1 MADQHDQVPTA
12 ETPIAVHRVVGR
24 QPIIGLDDHV
34 IGFEL
39 IQAPTTGDEDGCCR
53 PQDSATKF
61 TDATGEMPLDV
72 DLLFGDT
79 LVYCRPGD
87 GLLTGTDPVSPPSRR
102 TVLEIP
108 ADACLNTAAV
118 DRCRTLV
125 DLGYEL
131 ALDKFGWYHGIEE
144 LLRIASVVKIEI
156 GTNPREQIQGLVA
169 RCQEYDV
176 TLLADRCLHEDDLGW
191 GAENGFRLFE
201 GPAVQHPV
209 ELSGATLAPS
219 ALAQVQLAA
228 ELLDE
233 DMDFGRIEEILSHE
247 PALVVQVLHL
257 ASLGAGG
264 GLRREVHSVREAL
277 VFLGMDRLR
286 QWAAL
291 TVLGRQ
297 VANPRNDAL
306 ALALVRARMCE
317 LLAPS
322 GGIERGFAFTAGLLS
337 ALDLLLGVPITEVA
351 ERIDV
356 DNELAE
362 AAFAREGRVGKL
374 VRLVMEYQDAAAAGV
389 HIRSELG
396 NVELVATMAFAWAMS
411 HINAMERAPAA
422 A

>member
-1 MADQHDQVPTA
+1 MADQQDHVPTA
-12 ETPIAVHRVVGR
+12 DTPIAVRRVVGR

-34 IGFEL
+34 VGFEL
-39 IQAPTTGDEDGCCR
+39 IQAP
-53 PQDSATKF
+53 SATADGGPCTPEGPATV
-61 TDATGEMPLDV
+61 TDTSGEMPLDV

-79 LVYCRPGD
+79 LVYCQPGD
-87 GLLTGTDPVSPPSRR
+87 GFLVSTGPVAPPTRR

-108 ADACLNTAAV
+108 SDACRDTATV

-125 DLGYEL
+125 EMGYEL
-131 ALDKFGWYHGIEE
+131 ALDKFAWHHGIEE

-156 GTNPREQIQGLVA
+156 GGVPRDYVQTLVA

-176 TLLADRCLHEDDLGW
+176 TLLANRCLHEEDLAW
-191 GAENGFRLFE
+191 GAENGFKLFE

-209 ELSGATLAPS
+209 ELTGNALAPS

-233 DMDFGRIEEILSHE
+233 DMDFGRVEEILSHE

-264 GLRREVHSVREAL
+264 GLRREVHSVHEAL
-277 VFLGMDRLR
+277 VLMGMDRLR

-297 VANPRNDAL
+297 VANPRTDGL
-306 ALALVRARMCE
+306 AVALVRARMCE

-337 ALDLLLGVPITEVA
+337 ALDLLLGVPIAEVA
-351 ERIDV
+351 DRIDV
-356 DNELAE
+356 DHELAE
-362 AAFAREGRVGKL
+362 AAFARDGRVGKL

-411 HINAMERAPAA
+411 HISAMEKAPSRAA
-422 A
+422 

>member
-1 MADQHDQVPTA
+1 MADQQDQVPTA
-12 ETPIAVHRVVGR
+12 EAPIAVRRVVGR

-39 IQAPTTGDEDGCCR
+39 IQAPTAGDADGSRLED
-53 PQDSATKF
+53 TTTV
-61 TDATGEMPLDV
+61 TDATGEMPLDI

-79 LVYCRPGD
+79 LVYCRPGE

-108 ADACLNTAAV
+108 ADACLDTAAV

-125 DLGYEL
+125 DMGYEL
-131 ALDKFGWYHGIEE
+131 ALDKFGWHHGIEE

-176 TLLADRCLHEDDLGW
+176 TLLADRCLHEDDLAW

-209 ELSGATLAPS
+209 ELSGAALAPS

-277 VFLGMDRLR
+277 VFMGADRLR

-297 VANPRNDAL
+297 VANPRTDAL

-356 DNELAE
+356 DPELAE

-374 VRLVMEYQDAAAAGV
+374 VRLVMEYQDAASAGV

-411 HINAMERAPAA
+411 HINAMEKAPAA

>member
-1 MADQHDQVPTA
+1 MADQRDHVTA
-12 ETPIAVHRVVGR
+12 SDPPMVLHRVVGR

-34 IGFEL
+34 VGFEL
-39 IQAPTTGDEDGCCR
+39 IQAPPAADDGSPC
-53 PQDSATKF
+53 PQDAVTV
-61 TDATGEMPLDV
+61 TDSTGEMPLDV

-79 LVYCRPGD
+79 LVYCQPGGD
-87 GLLTGTDPVSPPSRR
+87 LLTGTDPVAPPGRR

-108 ADACLNTAAV
+108 SELSRDAAIV

-125 DLGYEL
+125 DVGYEL
-131 ALDKFGWYHGIEE
+131 ALDKFAWHHGIEE
-144 LLRIASVVKIEI
+144 LLLIASVVKIEI
-156 GTNPREQIQGLVA
+156 GTNPREQVLALVA

-176 TLLADRCLHEDDLGW
+176 TLLADHCLHEGDLAW
-191 GAENGFRLFE
+191 AAENGFRLFE

-209 ELSGATLAPS
+209 ELTGNTLAPS

-233 DMDFGRIEEILSHE
+233 DLDFGRIEEILSHE

-277 VFLGMDRLR
+277 VLMGSVRLR

-297 VANPRNDAL
+297 VVNPRTDAL
-306 ALALVRARMCE
+306 ALALVRGRMCE

-351 ERIDV
+351 DRIDV
-356 DNELAE
+356 DPELAE
-362 AAFAREGRVGKL
+362 AAFARDGRVGKL
-374 VRLVMEYQDAAAAGV
+374 VRLVMEYQDAAAAGIR
-389 HIRSELG
+389 IRSELG

-411 HINAMERAPAA
+411 HISAMEKAPSRAA
-422 A
+422 

>member
-1 MADQHDQVPTA
+1 MADQQDQVPTA
-12 ETPIAVHRVVGR
+12 EATIAVRRVVGR

-39 IQAPTTGDEDGCCR
+39 IQAPTAGEADGSRPEDR
-53 PQDSATKF
+53 ATV

-79 LVYCRPGD
+79 LVYCRPGE

-108 ADACLNTAAV
+108 ADACLDTAAV

-125 DLGYEL
+125 DMGYEL
-131 ALDKFGWYHGIEE
+131 ALDKFAWHHGIEE

-156 GTNPREQIQGLVA
+156 ANHPREQVQGLVA

-176 TLLADRCLHEDDLGW
+176 TLLADRCLHEDDLAW

-277 VFLGMDRLR
+277 VFMGADRLR

-297 VANPRNDAL
+297 VANPRTDAL

-356 DNELAE
+356 DHELAE